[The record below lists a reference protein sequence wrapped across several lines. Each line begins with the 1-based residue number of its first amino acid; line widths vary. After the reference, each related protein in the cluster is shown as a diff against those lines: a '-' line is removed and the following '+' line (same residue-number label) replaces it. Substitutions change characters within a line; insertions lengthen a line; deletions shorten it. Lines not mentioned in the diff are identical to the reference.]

1 MKKFKFK
8 RLAIQIS
15 MVLSLPTAAIAQS
28 TLPFPPT
35 PTASTAKETMAESTH
50 KRRVEPAR
58 LPANAPNIIIILMDD
73 VGPGTPSTYGGL
85 VNTPNL
91 SRVADKG
98 VSFNQF
104 HSTAMSSPTR
114 ASLLTGRNHT
124 RIGNG
129 QITEWANDWDGYSGV
144 IPKTAAT
151 LPEILKNYG
160 YSTSAFGK
168 WHNTPMQQT
177 SAAGPFDFWPTG
189 YGFEYFYGFLAGES
203 GQYEPTLVR
212 NTQYVKKL
220 PKTAEEGYHLTDDLA
235 DEAIQWIREQR
246 EANPDKPLFMYWA
259 PGAAHGPHQVAK
271 KWADKYDGQ
280 FDFGW
285 DKYREIVFERQKKL
299 GFIPQDA
306 KLTARPDSLAA
317 WDSIPANQREFQT
330 RLMEVFAGFAEH
342 ADYNAGRILDELDRQ
357 KITDNTLVFYIW
369 GDNGSSAEGQNGTIS
384 ELLAQNQIPS
394 KIEEHID
401 VLNKKLGGLDAIG
414 SPKTD
419 NMYHAG
425 WGWAGSTPF
434 KGTKLLASYF
444 GGTRQPMAISWPK
457 SIQHDTKMRS
467 QFHHVNDIAPTV
479 YDILKIET
487 PKVVNGFQQVPMDGV
502 SMKYTFNNAK
512 APDQK
517 KTQFFDVMASR
528 AIYSD
533 GWMAS
538 TFGPRVP
545 WLTVTPGLTTW
556 TPDKDVWE
564 LYNLKNDFTQA
575 NDLAKQNPKKLE
587 ELKTLFLE
595 ESKKNS
601 NLPIGGGLYVLL
613 HPEEIQATSRT
624 DFTLSQ
630 TSTMRESTSPRVAA
644 VPNRMLFDIN
654 ADKKPEGVLFAVG
667 GFSGGLSLY
676 IDQEGYLNYEYNLFH
691 VDKTILKS
699 KQKLGTGAQ
708 QIEVVLTKSQQKSP
722 RGDQLPSGDLVI
734 KVNGQ
739 EFIQG
744 HIPTLITAAFT
755 VNDTMDIGRDL
766 GSPVSETYYH
776 QAPYAFNGEIQSVN
790 VKYLK

>member
-1 MKKFKFK
+1 
-8 RLAIQIS
+8 
-15 MVLSLPTAAIAQS
+15 
-28 TLPFPPT
+28 
-35 PTASTAKETMAESTH
+35 MAESTH

-58 LPANAPNIIIILMDD
+58 LPANAPNILIILMDD

-91 SRVADKG
+91 SRVANQG
-98 VSFNQF
+98 ISFNQF

-124 RIGNG
+124 RVGNG
-129 QITEWANDWDGYSGV
+129 QIAEWANDWDGYSGV
-144 IPKTAAT
+144 IPKTSAT

-168 WHNTPMQQT
+168 WHNTPMPHT

-203 GQYEPTLVR
+203 SQYEPTLVR

-220 PKTAEEGYHLTDDLA
+220 PKTPEEGYHLTDDLA
-235 DEAIQWIREQR
+235 DEAIQWIRDQR
-246 EANPDKPLFMYWA
+246 ESNPDKPLFMYWA

-271 KWADKYDGQ
+271 QWADKYKGK
-280 FDFGW
+280 FNFGW

-299 GFIPQDA
+299 GFVPQNA
-306 KLTARPDSLAA
+306 KLTARPDSMAA
-317 WDSIPANQREFQT
+317 WDSIPANERAFQT

-342 ADYNAGRILDELDRQ
+342 ADYNAGRILDELEKQ
-357 KITDNTLVFYIW
+357 KIADNTLVFYIW
-369 GDNGSSAEGQNGTIS
+369 GDNGSSSEGQKGTVS

-394 KIEEHID
+394 EISEHIK
-401 VLNKKLGGLDAIG
+401 VLDKIGGLDAIG

-425 WGWAGSTPF
+425 WAWAGSTPF

-444 GGTRQPMAISWPK
+444 GGTRQPMAVSWPK
-457 SIQHDTKMRS
+457 SIPADKNMRS

-479 YDILKIET
+479 YDVLNIEKPKI
-487 PKVVNGFQQVPMDGV
+487 VNGFQQMPMDGI

-512 APDQK
+512 AADQK

-528 AIYSD
+528 AIYHD

-545 WLTVTPGLTTW
+545 WMTVTPGLADW

-564 LYNLKNDFTQA
+564 LYNLKEDFTQS
-575 NDLAKQNPKKLE
+575 NDLAQKNPKKLE
-587 ELKTLFLE
+587 EMKAIFLD
-595 ESKKNS
+595 ESKKNN
-601 NLPIGGGLYVLL
+601 NLPIGGGLLVLL
-613 HPEEIQATSRT
+613 HPEEIQATTRKE
-624 DFTLSQ
+624 FNLSQ

-644 VPNRMLFDIN
+644 VPNRMLFDIQAN
-654 ADKKPEGVLFAVG
+654 KKPEGVLFAVG
-667 GFSGGLSLY
+667 GFSGGLSLFV
-676 IDQEGYLNYEYNLFH
+676 DKEGYLNYEYNLFH
-691 VDKTILKS
+691 VDKTVLKS

-708 QIEVVLTKSQQKSP
+708 QIEVILTKSNKKSP
-722 RGDQLPSGDLVI
+722 RGDHLPSGDVVV

-739 EFIQG
+739 EFING
-744 HIPTLITAAFT
+744 NIPTLVTAAFT

-766 GSPVSETYYH
+766 GSPVSEKYYH
-776 QAPYAFNGEIQSVN
+776 QAPYAFNGEIKAVN
-790 VKYLK
+790 VKYLN

>member
-1 MKKFKFK
+1 MNYLNLK
-8 RLAIQIS
+8 RLAMQIG
-15 MVLSLPTAAIAQS
+15 VALSLPAAGYGQS

-35 PTASTAKETMAESTH
+35 PSASVANETMAESTH
-50 KRRVEPAR
+50 QRRVEPAR
-58 LPANAPNIIIILMDD
+58 LPANAPNIVIILMDD
-73 VGPGTPSTYGGL
+73 VGAGTPSTYGGL
-85 VNTPNL
+85 INTPNL
-91 SRVADKG
+91 SRVANQG
-98 VSFNQF
+98 ISFNQF

-124 RIGNG
+124 RVGNG
-129 QITEWANDWDGYSGV
+129 QIAEWANDWDGYSGV

-151 LPEILKNYG
+151 LPEVLKNYG

-168 WHNTPMQQT
+168 WHNTPMQHA

-203 GQYEPTLVR
+203 GQYEPTMVR
-212 NTQYVKKL
+212 NTQYVKQL
-220 PKTAEEGYHLTDDLA
+220 PKTAEQGYHLTDDLA
-235 DEAIQWIREQR
+235 DEAVQWIREQR
-246 EANPDKPLFMYWA
+246 EANPDKPFFMYWA

-271 KWADKYDGQ
+271 EWADKYKGK
-280 FDFGW
+280 FDAGW
-285 DKYREIVFERQKKL
+285 DHYREVVFKRQKEL
-299 GFIPQDA
+299 GFIPANA

-317 WDSIPANQREFQT
+317 WDSIPQDQRAFQA

-342 ADYNAGRILDELDRQ
+342 ADYNAGRILDELEKQ
-357 KITDNTLVFYIW
+357 GIADNTLVFYIW

-394 KIEEHID
+394 KIEEHIKALD
-401 VLNKKLGGLDAIG
+401 KLGGLDAIG

-425 WGWAGSTPF
+425 WAWAGSTPF
-434 KGTKLLASYF
+434 KGTKLLAAYF
-444 GGTRQPMAISWPK
+444 GGIRQPLAVAWPSGIK
-457 SIQHDTKMRS
+457 ADKQVRA

-479 YDILKIET
+479 YDLLAIEA
-487 PKVVNGFQQVPMDGV
+487 PKVVNGFEQVPLDGI
-502 SMKYTFNNAK
+502 SMKYTFADAK
-512 APDQK
+512 TPGQK

-528 AIYSD
+528 SIYHE

-545 WLTVTPGLTTW
+545 WLTVTPGLATW
-556 TPDKDVWE
+556 TPEQDTWE
-564 LYNLKNDFTQA
+564 LYNLNEDFSQA
-575 NDLAKQNPKKLE
+575 DDLAHKHPEKLA
-587 ELKTLFLE
+587 ELKALFLE

-613 HPEEIQATSRT
+613 HPEAIAATDRT
-624 DFTLSQ
+624 EFSLSQ
-630 TSTMRESTSPRVAA
+630 TSSMRESTSPRVGA
-644 VPNRMLFDIN
+644 VPNKMLFEIDAQEN
-654 ADKKPEGVLFAVG
+654 PEGVLFAVG

-676 IDQEGYLNYEYNLFH
+676 VDKNGFLNYEYNLFH
-691 VDKTILKS
+691 VDKTLLTS
-699 KQKLGTGAQ
+699 KQKLGKGKQ
-708 QIEVVLTKSQQKSP
+708 SIEVVLTRSEKKSP
-722 RGDQLPSGDLVI
+722 RAEQLPSGDVVV

-739 EFIQG
+739 EVING

-766 GSPVSETYYH
+766 GSPVSEAYYH
-776 QAPYAFNGEIQSVN
+776 QAPYAFNGEISSVKVN
-790 VKYLK
+790 YLK

>member
-1 MKKFKFK
+1 MKILKLK
-8 RLAIQIS
+8 RLAVQIS
-15 MVLSLPTAAIAQS
+15 MVLSLPTAAVAQS

-35 PTASTAKETMAESTH
+35 PTASVAKETMAESTH

-58 LPANAPNIIIILMDD
+58 LPANAPNIVIILMDD
-73 VGPGTPSTYGGL
+73 LGPGTPSTYGGL

-91 SRVADKG
+91 SRVANQG
-98 VSFNQF
+98 ISFNQF

-124 RIGNG
+124 RVGNG
-129 QITEWANDWDGYSGV
+129 QIAEWANDWDGYSGV
-144 IPKTAAT
+144 IPKTSAT

-177 SAAGPFDFWPTG
+177 SASGPFDFWPTG

-203 GQYEPTLVR
+203 SQYEPTLVR

-220 PKTAEEGYHLTDDLA
+220 PKTPEEGYHLTDDLA
-235 DEAIQWIREQR
+235 DEAIQWIRDQR
-246 EANPDKPLFMYWA
+246 ESNPDKPLFMYWA
-259 PGAAHGPHQVAK
+259 PGAAHGPQQVAK
-271 KWADKYDGQ
+271 QWADKYKGK

-299 GFIPQDA
+299 GFVPKNA
-306 KLTARPDSLAA
+306 KLTARPDSLAS
-317 WDSIPANQREFQT
+317 WDSIPADQRAFQT

-394 KIEEHID
+394 KIEEHIKALD
-401 VLNKKLGGLDAIG
+401 KIGGLDALG

-444 GGTRQPMAISWPK
+444 GGTRQPMAVSWPK
-457 SIQHDTKMRS
+457 SIQHDDKMRL
-467 QFHHVNDIAPTV
+467 QFHHVNDVAPTV
-479 YDILKIET
+479 YDVLNIEH
-487 PKVVNGFQQVPMDGV
+487 PKVVNGFQQVPMDGT

-528 AIYSD
+528 AVYSD

-545 WLTVTPGLTTW
+545 WLTVTPGLATW
-556 TPDKDVWE
+556 TLDQDQWE
-564 LYNLKNDFTQA
+564 LYNLKEDFTQA
-575 NDLAKQNPKKLE
+575 DDLAKKNPKKLE
-587 ELKTLFLE
+587 EMKALFLE
-595 ESKKNS
+595 ESKKNN

-624 DFTLSQ
+624 DFNLSQ

-644 VPNRMLFDIN
+644 VPNKMVFDIN

-667 GFSGGLSLY
+667 GFSGGLSLFV
-676 IDQEGYLNYEYNLFH
+676 DKDGYLNYEYNLFH

-708 QIEVVLTKSQQKSP
+708 KVEVELTKSSQKSP
-722 RGDQLPSGDLVI
+722 RGDQLPSGDVVV

-739 EFIQG
+739 EFIKG
-744 HIPTLITAAFT
+744 NIPTLITAAFT

-766 GSPVSETYYH
+766 GSPVSESYYH
-776 QAPYAFNGEIQSVN
+776 QAPYSFNGEIKSVN
-790 VKYLK
+790 VKYIK